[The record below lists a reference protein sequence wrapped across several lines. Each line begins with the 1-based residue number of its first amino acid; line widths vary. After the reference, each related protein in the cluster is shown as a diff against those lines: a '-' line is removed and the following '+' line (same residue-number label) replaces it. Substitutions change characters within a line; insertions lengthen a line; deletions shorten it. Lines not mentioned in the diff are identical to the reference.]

1 NGVTHAGVTN
11 STTFTGLASG
21 TYPASITDAHGCSGS
36 ATGVLVDQPAA
47 ISASE
52 TTAPA
57 SCSGGNDGSVTVR
70 VGGGTAPYSVTV
82 NGITH
87 TGVTGST
94 TFTGLSSG
102 AYPASITD
110 AHGCSG
116 SAAGVLVDQPEAI
129 SASETTS
136 PASCNGNNDGSVTVS
151 VSGGTAPYSVTI
163 DGVTHTDITSST
175 TFTGLASGTYAASI
189 TDAHGCSGSAT
200 GVLVDQPAAI
210 SASETTAPASCH
222 GGNDGSVTVNVN
234 GGTAPYSVTVNGV
247 THTGVT

>member
-1 NGVTHAGVTN
+1 GVLVDEPAAISAAETTSPASCNGGSDGSVTVNVSGGTAPYSVTVNGVTHAGVTN

-57 SCSGGNDGSVTVR
+57 SCSGGNDGSVTVS
-70 VGGGTAPYSVTV
+70 VSGGTAPYSVTV

-102 AYPASITD
+102 AYPASI
-110 AHGCSG
+110 
-116 SAAGVLVDQPEAI
+116 
-129 SASETTS
+129 
-136 PASCNGNNDGSVTVS
+136 
-151 VSGGTAPYSVTI
+151 
-163 DGVTHTDITSST
+163 
-175 TFTGLASGTYAASI
+175 
-189 TDAHGCSGSAT
+189 
-200 GVLVDQPAAI
+200 
-210 SASETTAPASCH
+210 
-222 GGNDGSVTVNVN
+222 
-234 GGTAPYSVTVNGV
+234 
-247 THTGVT
+247 